1 MRKRVLFGAWFVCI
15 GLSLLLFLMR
25 TVRVE
30 SSGSKADDSDEQLVA
45 NFSPESA
52 AVFHKRCGACH
63 TYGKGVKVGPDL
75 KGVTERRKRD
85 WLRKFVYASSA
96 MIKSGD
102 STATALFA
110 EFKQQRMPDWTD
122 LSDKQIDGI
131 LDYISIG
138 GPDIKPL
145 DEYDAVTATPADIET
160 GRRLFNGETRLK
172 YGAPACATCHA
183 VRDDMRGGSLGP
195 DLTGVYFRYQDK
207 ALTTFLRQPCLEWKT
222 GAIAGEYLTPKESF
236 SVKAFLRN
244 IALQNR
250 ASVPSAEASGS
261 RR

>member
-1 MRKRVLFGAWFVCI
+1 M

-30 SSGSKADDSDEQLVA
+30 SSGSTADDSAERLVA

-85 WLRKFVYASSA
+85 WLHRFVYASSA

-102 STATALFA
+102 PTATALFA